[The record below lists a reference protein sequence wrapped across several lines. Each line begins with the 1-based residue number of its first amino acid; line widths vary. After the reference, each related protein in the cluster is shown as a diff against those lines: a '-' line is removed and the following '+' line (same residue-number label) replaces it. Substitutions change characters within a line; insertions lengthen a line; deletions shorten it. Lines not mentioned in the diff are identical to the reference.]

1 MRGGWGDLDV
11 TEPRTIVGIDVGTT
25 KICTLVAEVNDETQ
39 PRVIGVGVTPSR
51 GLRKGV
57 VVNVAEAT
65 EAIRASVRKA
75 ERISGY
81 QIVNALVAVGGGH
94 ISAINS
100 RGVVG
105 ISKGQ
110 RGITESDIERALDAA
125 RAVAIPHN
133 REIIHTIPRGYI
145 VDGQEGVKDPVG
157 MQGIRLEVEAHI
169 VTGASTSV
177 SNLVKCVRD
186 SGVEIDDLI
195 LQPLAS
201 GEAVLKESEREMGV
215 VLADIGGGTTDIG
228 IFIEGSIWHST
239 ILQTGG
245 EHLTRDVAVGLRTPR
260 NIAEQL
266 KIKYGHAVPDSMTTD
281 ELIEVTS
288 FGEGPRQTVSR
299 LRLAEVIEAR
309 AEEMLLL
316 TLREVKRSGYDGLLA
331 AGLVLCG
338 GSAELAGFRDLANR
352 VLDLPV
358 RVGVPHDLQGLTD
371 VLESPAYATSV
382 GLLLWEMRHGHTP
395 RKDSGSTRTPSI
407 FWQRVRDWFRAFL
420 PG

>member
-1 MRGGWGDLDV
+1 V
-11 TEPRTIVGIDVGTT
+11 TEPRTIVAIDVGTT
-25 KICTLVAEVNDETQ
+25 KICTLVGEAYEDGQ
-39 PRVIGVGVTPSR
+39 LRIIGVGVAPSR

-57 VVNVAEAT
+57 VVNVQEAT
-65 EAIRASVRKA
+65 EAITTSVHKA

-81 QIVNALVAVGGGH
+81 EIARAYVGVGGGH
-94 ISAINS
+94 IMAINS

-105 ISKGQ
+105 ISRSA
-110 RGITESDIERALDAA
+110 RGISDYDIERALDAA
-125 RAVAIPHN
+125 RAIAIPHN
-133 REIIHTIPRGYI
+133 REIIHTIPRGYT

-186 SGVEIDDLI
+186 AGVEIDDLI

-215 VLADIGGGTTDIG
+215 VLADVGGGTTDIG
-228 IFIEGSIWHST
+228 IFIEGSIWHT
-239 ILQTGG
+239 IILGAGG
-245 EHLTRDVAVGLRTPR
+245 EHLTRDVAVGLRTPF
-260 NIAEQL
+260 NTAEEL
-266 KIKYGHAVPDSMTTD
+266 KIKYGHAVPGSMSTD

-288 FGEGPRQTVSR
+288 FGNGARQEVSR
-299 LRLAEVIEAR
+299 LQLAEVIEAR
-309 AEEMLLL
+309 AEEILNLI
-316 TLREVKRSGYDGLLA
+316 LREVKRSGYDGLLA

-338 GSAELAGFRDLANR
+338 GTAELAGFKELAQQ
-352 VLDLPV
+352 VLRLPV
-358 RVGVPHDLQGLTD
+358 RVGAPHDLQGLTD

-382 GLLLWEMRHGHTP
+382 GLLLWGMRHTQVSQPEP
-395 RKDSGSTRTPSI
+395 RRKRPPSV
-407 FWQRVRDWFRAFL
+407 FWQQIRNWFRAFL

>member
-1 MRGGWGDLDV
+1 V

-25 KICTLVAEVNDETQ
+25 KICTLVGEVYDDSQ
-39 PRVIGVGVTPSR
+39 LRIIGVGVAPSR

-57 VVNVAEAT
+57 VVNVHEAT
-65 EAIRASVRKA
+65 EAITASVRKA

-81 QIVNALVAVGGGH
+81 EIASAYVGVGGGH
-94 ISAINS
+94 VSAINS

-105 ISKGQ
+105 ISRSA
-110 RGITESDIERALDAA
+110 RGIGEYDVERALDAA
-125 RAVAIPHN
+125 RAIAIPHN
-133 REIIHTIPRGYI
+133 REIIHTIPRGYL
-145 VDGQEGVKDPVG
+145 VDGQEGVKDPLG

-186 SGVEIDDLI
+186 AGVEIDDLI

-215 VLADIGGGTTDIG
+215 ILADVGGGTTDIA
-228 IFIEGSIWHST
+228 IFIEGSIWHSVV
-239 ILQTGG
+239 LGTGG
-245 EHLTRDVAVGLRTPR
+245 EHLTRDVAVGLRTPF
-260 NIAEQL
+260 NTAEEL
-266 KIKYGHAVPDSMTTD
+266 KIKYGHAMPSSLATD

-288 FGEGPRQTVSR
+288 FGDGAREAISR
-299 LRLAEVIEAR
+299 LHLAEVLEAR
-309 AEEMLLL
+309 AEEILSLI
-316 TLREVKRSGYDGLLA
+316 LREVKRSGYDGLLA

-338 GSAELAGFRDLANR
+338 GSAELAGFQELAQAL
-352 VLDLPV
+352 LDLPV
-358 RVGVPHDLQGLTD
+358 RLGAPHSLQGLTD

-382 GLLLWEMRHGHTP
+382 GLLLWGMRHGKAVESPPP
-395 RKDSGSTRTPSI
+395 RRP
-407 FWQRVRDWFRAFL
+407 RVPGIVWERIRNWFRAFL

>member
-1 MRGGWGDLDV
+1 V
-11 TEPRTIVGIDVGTT
+11 TETTTIVGIDVGTT
-25 KICTLVAEVNDETQ
+25 KICTVVGELQEPDLL
-39 PRVIGVGVTPSR
+39 RIIGVGVSPSR

-57 VVNVAEAT
+57 VVNVHEAT
-65 EAIRASVRKA
+65 EAIAASVRKA

-81 QIVNALVAVGGGH
+81 DITSAFVGVGGGH

-105 ISKGQ
+105 ISRGA

-125 RAVAIPHN
+125 RAIAIPHN
-133 REIIHTIPRGYI
+133 REIIHTIPRGYV
-145 VDGQEGVKDPVG
+145 VDGQEGVKDPIG

-177 SNLVKCVRD
+177 SNLVKCVHEA
-186 SGVEIDDLI
+186 GVEIDDLI

-201 GEAVLKESEREMGV
+201 GEAVLTQSEREMGV

-228 IFIEGSIWHST
+228 IFIEGSIWHSI
-239 ILQTGG
+239 ILGTGG
-245 EHLTRDVAVGLRTPR
+245 EHVTRDVAVGLRTPF
-260 NIAEQL
+260 NTAEEL
-266 KIKYGHAVPDSMTTD
+266 KIKYGHAMPSSLTTD

-288 FGEGPRQTVSR
+288 FGDGAREAISR
-299 LRLAEVIEAR
+299 LRLSEVIEAR
-309 AEEMLLL
+309 AEEIL
-316 TLREVKRSGYDGLLA
+316 TLILREVKRSGYDGLLA

-338 GSAELAGFRDLANR
+338 GTAELAGFQLLGQR
-352 VLDLPV
+352 VLQLPV
-358 RVGVPHDLQGLTD
+358 RLGTPHDLQGLTD

-382 GLLLWEMRHGHTP
+382 GLLLWGMRHGQVSEPERRP
-395 RKDSGSTRTPSI
+395 RRSPNVFLQKT
-407 FWQRVRDWFRAFL
+407 RDWLRAFL

>member
-1 MRGGWGDLDV
+1 M
-11 TEPRTIVGIDVGTT
+11 TEPKTIVGIDVGTT
-25 KICTLVAEVNDETQ
+25 KICTLVGETHEDGQ
-39 PRVIGVGVTPSR
+39 LRIIGVGVAPSR

-57 VVNVAEAT
+57 VVNVHEAT
-65 EAIRASVRKA
+65 DSIRASVQKA

-81 QIVNALVAVGGGH
+81 EIARAYVSVGGGH

-105 ISKGQ
+105 ISQG
-110 RGITESDIERALDAA
+110 RGISEYDIERALDAA
-125 RAVAIPHN
+125 RAIAIPHN
-133 REIIHTIPRGYI
+133 REIIHTIPRGYV

-157 MQGIRLEVEAHI
+157 MEGIRLEVEAHI

-177 SNLVKCVRD
+177 SNLVKCVREA
-186 SGVEIDDLI
+186 GVRIDDLI

-201 GEAVLKESEREMGV
+201 GEAVLTSSEREMGV

-228 IFIEGSIWHST
+228 IFIEGSIWHT
-239 ILQTGG
+239 LVLQTGG
-245 EHLTRDVAVGLRTPR
+245 EHLTRDVAVGLRTPFTT
-260 NIAEQL
+260 AEEL
-266 KIKYGHAVPDSMTTD
+266 KIQYGHALPASIPTD

-288 FGEGPRQTVSR
+288 FGDGARETISR
-299 LRLAEVIEAR
+299 THLAEVLEAR
-309 AEEMLLL
+309 AEEIL
-316 TLREVKRSGYDGLLA
+316 TLVLREVKRSGYDGLLA

-338 GSAELAGFRDLANR
+338 GSAELAGFKDLAGR

-358 RVGVPHDLQGLTD
+358 RVGVPHSLQGLTD

-382 GLLLWEMRHGHTP
+382 GLLLWGRRHG
-395 RKDSGSTRTPSI
+395 RTGEPEPGPKRPPSL
-407 FWQRVRDWFRAFL
+407 FWRRVRDWFRAFL

>member
-1 MRGGWGDLDV
+1 M
-11 TEPRTIVGIDVGTT
+11 TEPRTLVAIDVGTT
-25 KICTLVAEVNDETQ
+25 KICTLVAEVYEDTQ
-39 PRVIGVGVTPSR
+39 LRIIGVGNAPSR

-65 EAIRASVRKA
+65 EAITASVRKA

-81 QIVNALVAVGGGH
+81 HVANAYVGIGGGH

-105 ISKGQ
+105 ISRGA
-110 RGITESDIERALDAA
+110 RGISEYDVERALDAA
-125 RAVAIPHN
+125 RAIAIPHN

-145 VDGQEGVKDPVG
+145 VDGQEGVRDPVG

-177 SNLVKCVRD
+177 SNLAKCVRNA
-186 SGVEIDDLI
+186 GVQIDDLI

-201 GEAVLKESEREMGV
+201 GEAVLKDTEREMGV

-228 IFIEGSIWHST
+228 IFMEGSIWHSV
-239 ILQTGG
+239 ILGTGG
-245 EHLTRDVAVGLRTPR
+245 EHVTRDVAVGLRTPYST
-260 NIAEQL
+260 AEEL
-266 KIKYGHAVPDSMTTD
+266 KVKFGHAVPTTLATD
-281 ELIEVTS
+281 EVIEVTS
-288 FGEGPRQTVSR
+288 FGNGAREEVSR
-299 LRLAEVIEAR
+299 LLLAEVIEAR
-309 AEEMLLL
+309 AEEILHLIR
-316 TLREVKRSGYDGLLA
+316 REIKRSGYDGLLA

-338 GSAELAGFRDLANR
+338 GTAELAGFKELAHK

-358 RVGVPHDLQGLTD
+358 RVGVPRDLQGLTD

-382 GLLLWEMRHGHTP
+382 GLLLWGLQQSPTQEPEPPHKVLTGTFWP
-395 RKDSGSTRTPSI
+395 RI
-407 FWQRVRDWFRAFL
+407 RDWVRALL

>member
-1 MRGGWGDLDV
+1 V
-11 TEPRTIVGIDVGTT
+11 TEARTIVGIDVGTT
-25 KICTLVAEVNDETQ
+25 KICTLVGEAQGEEQ
-39 PRVIGVGVTPSR
+39 LRIIGLGVTPSR

-57 VVNVAEAT
+57 VVNVHEAT
-65 EAIRASVRKA
+65 EAIQASVQKA

-81 QIVNALVAVGGGH
+81 EINSAYVSVGGGH

-105 ISKGQ
+105 ISRGS
-110 RGITESDIERALDAA
+110 RGISEYDIERALDAA
-125 RAVAIPHN
+125 RAIAIPHN
-133 REIIHTIPRGYI
+133 REIIHTIPRGFV
-145 VDGQEGVKDPVG
+145 VDGQEGVRDPIG

-177 SNLVKCVRD
+177 SNLVKCVRA

-201 GEAVLKESEREMGV
+201 GEAVLTHSEREMGV
-215 VLADIGGGTTDIG
+215 VLADIGGGTTDVG
-228 IFIEGSIWHST
+228 IFIEGSIWHT
-239 ILQTGG
+239 LVLGTGG
-245 EHLTRDVAVGLRTPR
+245 EHLTRDVAVGLRTPF
-260 NIAEQL
+260 NTAEEL
-266 KIKYGHAVPDSMTTD
+266 KIKYGYAIPTSLPTD

-288 FGEGPRQTVSR
+288 FGDGPRETVSR

-309 AEEMLLL
+309 AEEIL
-316 TLREVKRSGYDGLLA
+316 TLILREVKRSGYDGLLA

-338 GSAELAGFRDLANR
+338 GSAELAGFKDLANR
-352 VLDLPV
+352 VLNLPV
-358 RVGVPHDLQGLTD
+358 RVGAPHNLQGLTD
-371 VLESPAYATSV
+371 VLESPAYATAV
-382 GLLLWEMRHGHTP
+382 GLLLWGLRHEQAGELEPKP
-395 RKDSGSTRTPSI
+395 RRPPSI